1 MKYQGRAS
9 VPILAVLLIVFIFL
23 AYSSGSA
30 EQAAGGE
37 KMILEQWKA
46 SPHAGSMD
54 TPKEKESMNKK
65 GCAKCHIAQGYHE
78 VILAGRESSA
88 PYKDPAGLT
97 CIACHHPFD
106 DESKPGKLRAGSAGN
121 SCLGCHNIVVT
132 NSERGFS
139 ACPQGSVQQ
148 GLGGAEFAGRE
159 YPSGAHAGL
168 EKGCVSCH
176 MAPPPDGPGRDI
188 VGGHTFLAVAGEEEE
203 DAILNENACDM
214 CHGAISMEA
223 VRRSQE
229 KFKALLE
236 ELAVLLPKKPA
247 ASDEETDP
255 VPRFQKDP
263 SLSEVEAMAAFN
275 YYLIEKDGTYGIH
288 NPAYTRTLL
297 EESIARLEAEKNK

>member
-1 MKYQGRAS
+1 MKMRGRLGTLFPLALIAALTMLLQG
-9 VPILAVLLIVFIFL
+9 AV
-23 AYSSGSA
+23 SSGES
-30 EQAAGGE
+30 GGSMG
-37 KMILEQWKA
+37 KIKKQWKA

-54 TPKEKESMNKK
+54 TSKEKESMNKK

-78 VILAGRESSA
+78 VILAGKESTA
-88 PYKDPAGLT
+88 PYKDPTGLT

-106 DESKPGKLRAGSAGN
+106 DKSKPGALRAGSAGN
-121 SCLGCHNIVVT
+121 SCLGCHNIVIT
-132 NSERGFS
+132 DSERGFS
-139 ACPQGSVQQ
+139 ACPQGSVHQ

-168 EKGCVSCH
+168 EKGCVACH
-176 MAPPPDGPGRDI
+176 MAPPPEGPGRDI
-188 VGGHTFLAVAGEEEE
+188 VGGHTFLAVAGEED

-236 ELAVLLPKKPA
+236 ELAGLLPKKPA

-255 VPRFQKDP
+255 IPRFPKDP
-263 SLSEVEAMAAFN
+263 SLNDVEAMAAFN

-297 EESIARLEAEKNK
+297 EESIAALEAEKNK